1 MTTSL
6 ETLWEMRRR
15 AATLLAEA
23 LVEDVAGGYTAD
35 LTPLAR
41 SMLDQYIQANAELLE
56 RLDARKEVA

>member
-1 MTTSL
+1 
-6 ETLWEMRRR
+6 MRRR

-41 SMLDQYIQANAELLE
+41 SMLDQYIRANTALNK
-56 RLDARKEVA
+56 RLDRKEVA

>member
-1 MTTSL
+1 
-6 ETLWEMRRR
+6 MRRR

-41 SMLDQYIQANAELLE
+41 SMLDQYIRANAELNQ

>member
-41 SMLDQYIQANAELLE
+41 SMLDQYIRANTALNK
-56 RLDARKEVA
+56 RLDRKEVA

>member
-23 LVEDVAGGYTAD
+23 LVEDFAGGYTAD
-35 LTPLAR
+35 LTPFAR
-41 SMLDQYIQANAELLE
+41 SMLDQYIRANAELNE
-56 RLDARKEVA
+56 RLDARKGVA